1 MFVEAMGSK
10 GGDLYVDE
18 PAVTDRGLITAT
30 AAAPVEFA
38 REIFAQLDLYEPEVL
53 ASWYKLYGQQDPAGY
68 YELMGEEQ
76 PT

>member
-1 MFVEAMGSK
+1 
-10 GGDLYVDE
+10 
-18 PAVTDRGLITAT
+18 LITAT

-38 REIFAQLDLYEPEVL
+38 REIFAALDLYEPGVL

-76 PT
+76 PA